1 MLPILAALAPSL
13 FGAAAGGG
21 GAGGFAGMLGG
32 MAGMG
37 GGGGKKNEPDAL
49 ERANLQ
55 PVYSGGGMGMPAP
68 VQEAPQAPAPAYA
81 PPALAPVQG
90 STPAGQPDQD
100 EWARQYGQ
108 ASPGLF

>member
-1 MLPILAALAPSL
+1 MALAPSL

-21 GAGGFAGMLGG
+21 GGGGFAGMLGG
-32 MAGMG
+32 MAGGM

-55 PVYSGGGMGMPAP
+55 PVYGGGGGGGAGAPAP
-68 VQEAPQAPAPAYA
+68 VQQAPQAAPAPYQA
-81 PPALAPVQG
+81 PPLAPVQG
-90 STPAGQPDQD
+90 ATPTGQPDQD